1 MVDDNI
7 SDHAD
12 EESLVISDRE
22 KGRRNKRIAVK
33 RIVNCGYSEEIAK
46 TFILKSGLYHGSKD
60 VVSNIVD
67 GALALLSRK
76 KVLNIGRPVVFAD
89 LPSLVDYT
97 LMEMVC
103 VMREVKPALPVVEA
117 M

>member
-1 MVDDNI
+1 MFQ
-7 SDHAD
+7 S
-12 EESLVISDRE
+12 
-22 KGRRNKRIAVK
+22 AVK

-67 GALALLSRK
+67 SALALLSRK

>member
-1 MVDDNI
+1 MFQ
-7 SDHAD
+7 S
-12 EESLVISDRE
+12 
-22 KGRRNKRIAVK
+22 AVK
-33 RIVNCGYSEEIAK
+33 RIANCGYSQEIAK
-46 TFILKSGLYHGSKD
+46 RVILKSVLYHGSKD
-60 VVSNIVD
+60 FVSNVDD
-67 GALALLSRK
+67 GALDLLSRK